1 MSRDSSQRLL
11 CAAVL
16 AAFLLPVAPA
26 LRGADDGKGKVA
38 GIMIDKNDNWIT
50 VKADGED
57 DAVKYVLPKEP
68 DKKLAEA
75 YKHVFNAC
83 RVTLTYKKVGDER
96 QLTGVQRQ
104 IFKKTGTI
112 TGQVVKVYNNFWVE
126 VKPKSG
132 PADAFAPGGDNYKNK
147 GFMDRLT
154 GLQPGD
160 VVTIGYTTDS
170 ERHRIKLLR
179 IDKKAK

>member
-1 MSRDSSQRLL
+1 VSRDSSLRLL

-26 LRGADDGKGKVA
+26 LWAADDDKGKVS
-38 GIMIDKNDNWIT
+38 GIMIDKKDNWIT

-75 YKHVFNAC
+75 YKHVYNAG

-96 QLTGVQRQ
+96 HLTGIQRQ
-104 IFKKTGTI
+104 ILKKTGSI

-132 PADAFAPGGDNYKNK
+132 LADAFAPGGNYNDKE
-147 GFMDRLT
+147 FMARLT

-160 VVTIGYTTDS
+160 VVTIGYTTDG
-170 ERHRIKLLR
+170 ERHRIKSLR